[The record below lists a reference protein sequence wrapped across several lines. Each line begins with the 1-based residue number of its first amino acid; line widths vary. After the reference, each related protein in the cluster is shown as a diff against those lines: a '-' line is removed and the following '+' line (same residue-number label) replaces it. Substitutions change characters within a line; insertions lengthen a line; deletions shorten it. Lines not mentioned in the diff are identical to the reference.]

1 MPNNIFTIPIPK
13 KNNEASYTSRITR
26 GFTLEPSSS
35 GIITVPCYSNSRV
48 SISGIIQY
56 RVRGS
61 NEGGTIDIIVYEVT
75 GDYGEGDPIET
86 LSKFTIYGDNILTF
100 STFILDQQNAGITF
114 QNMHGEIMQITLNL
128 DLSVGYTRA

>member
-56 RVRGS
+56 RVRNS
-61 NEGGTIDIIVYEVT
+61 NEGGAIDVILYEVT
-75 GDYGEGDPIET
+75 GDYNLGDPIET
-86 LSKFTIYGDNILTF
+86 LSKFTVYGDNILTF
-100 STFILDQQNAGITF
+100 STFIYDNQNAGMMFENIH
-114 QNMHGEIMQITLNL
+114 NEIMQISLNL
-128 DLSVGYTRA
+128 DLTVGYSN